1 MTLTISL
8 ERHGVPISA
17 AQEQRVR
24 RHLSAL
30 GMRLKHRPDPIAIMA
45 FSGPNR

>member
-1 MTLTISL
+1 MTLTINL

-24 RHLSAL
+24 HHLLAL
-30 GMRLKHRPDPIAIMA
+30 GTRLKH
-45 FSGPNR
+45 